1 LEEQDLACKRAS
13 NQKKD
18 IKLPTTNSRCKI
30 TQKKKNK
37 KIEHNIPQKKKNY
50 KKNKEIEQ
58 KMQKRK
64 GKKHTW
70 SS

>member
-1 LEEQDLACKRAS
+1 MQDNTK
-13 NQKKD
+13 
-18 IKLPTTNSRCKI
+18 
-30 TQKKKNK
+30 KKKNK